1 VALIYRARCF
11 SPEGS
16 LLAKLSS
23 LAGRV
28 ASAFWGMIPKSG
40 GRFPEKIMPK
50 PEISDESDSA
60 KLDRILARILAKC
73 SAARIAARRFA

>member
-1 VALIYRARCF
+1 
-11 SPEGS
+11 
-16 LLAKLSS
+16 
-23 LAGRV
+23 
-28 ASAFWGMIPKSG
+28 MIPKSG